1 MPVVIGCSE
10 RACRDRCV
18 TVTTTN
24 DLRSGLVLEID
35 GTLFFVVE
43 FQHVKPG
50 KGGAFVRIKMKNVV
64 TGRVIERTFNA
75 GEKVK
80 DVRLDRAEMQFLYK
94 SDDEYHF
101 MNRQTYDQ
109 MALPQRLLEEA
120 SLMIK
125 ESDVVTVLMHD
136 HEPVAVELPMFVDL
150 KVTETAPGVKGD
162 TVSGGGKP
170 ATLETGLVIQ
180 VPFFIGIGDAVR
192 VDTRTRAYVS
202 RV

>member
-1 MPVVIGCSE
+1 L
-10 RACRDRCV
+10 
-18 TVTTTN
+18 TTTN
-24 DLRSGLVLEID
+24 DLRSGLVLDID
-35 GTLFFVVE
+35 GTMFFVVD

-50 KGGAFVRIKMKNVV
+50 KGGAFVRIKLKNVV

-80 DVRLDRAEMQFLYK
+80 DVRLDRFEMQYLYK
-94 SDDEYHF
+94 SGDEYHF
-101 MNRQTYDQ
+101 MNRETYDQ
-109 MALPQRLLEEA
+109 MALSGKLMEEA

-125 ESDVVTVLMHD
+125 ESDVVTVLMRE
-136 HEPVAVELPMFVDL
+136 HEAMAVELPTFVDL

-170 ATLETGLVIQ
+170 ATLETGLVVQ
-180 VPFFIGIGDAVR
+180 VPFFIGIGDVVR
-192 VDTRTRAYVS
+192 VDTRTKAYVS

>member
-1 MPVVIGCSE
+1 M
-10 RACRDRCV
+10 
-18 TVTTTN
+18 TTTN

-50 KGGAFVRIKMKNVV
+50 KGGAFVRIKLKNVD

-80 DVRLDRAEMQFLYK
+80 DVRLDRVEMQYLYK
-94 SDDEYHF
+94 GDEEYCF

-109 MALPQRLLEEA
+109 VALSEQLLEEA

-125 ESDVVTVLMHD
+125 EGDLVTVLMREN
-136 HEPVAVELPMFVDL
+136 EPVAVELPTFVDL
-150 KVTETAPGVKGD
+150 KVAETAPGVKGD

-170 ATLETGLVIQ
+170 ATLETGLVVQ
-180 VPFFIGIGDAVR
+180 VPFFIGIGDVVR

>member
-1 MPVVIGCSE
+1 M
-10 RACRDRCV
+10 
-18 TVTTTN
+18 TTTN
-24 DLRSGLVLEID
+24 DLRTGLVLDID
-35 GTLFFVVE
+35 GTMFFVVD

-50 KGGAFVRIKMKNVV
+50 KGGAFVRIKLKNVV

-80 DVRLDRAEMQFLYK
+80 DVRLDRAEMQYLYR
-94 SDDEYHF
+94 SGDEYHF
-101 MNRQTYDQ
+101 MNRETYDQ
-109 MALPQRLLEEA
+109 MALSGKLLEEA

-125 ESDVVTVLMHD
+125 ESDVVTVLMREHD
-136 HEPVAVELPMFVDL
+136 AVAIELPTFVDL

-170 ATLETGLVIQ
+170 ATLETGLVVQ
-180 VPFFIGIGDAVR
+180 VPFFIGIGDVVR
-192 VDTRTRAYVS
+192 VDTRTKAYVS

>member
-1 MPVVIGCSE
+1 
-10 RACRDRCV
+10 V

-24 DLRSGLVLEID
+24 DMRAGLVLEID

-50 KGGAFVRIKMKNVV
+50 KGGAFVRIKMKNVL
-64 TGRVIERTFNA
+64 TGKVIERTFNA

-94 SDDEYHF
+94 SDDEFYF

-125 ESDVVTVLMHD
+125 ESDVVTVLMRD
-136 HEPVAVELPMFVDL
+136 HEPVAVELPTFVDL
-150 KVTETAPGVKGD
+150 KVTETAPGVRGD

-180 VPFFIGIGDAVR
+180 VPFFIGIGDMVR